1 MGEAWWIK
9 KLLRY
14 TETRAKLVNDA
25 DTLDKQAEAELKAFD
40 DNEERKRRM
49 EERARAI
56 KQETSAVKLAILNA
70 RQFTDALG

>member
-1 MGEAWWIK
+1 MK

-14 TETRAKLVNDA
+14 TETRAKLVDDA
-25 DTLDKQAEAELKAFD
+25 DALDKQAEAELKAFD
-40 DNEERKRRM
+40 ENEERKRRM